1 MDVRRGNISC
11 SANYIFWTTR
21 CLANSGRFSRARWFA
36 NCSYGRGYFAKSI
49 AYAGLNPRR

>member
-11 SANYIFWTTR
+11 SANYIFCTRR
-21 CLANSGRFSRARWFA
+21 CLANSVSSCRRWFA

-49 AYAGLNPRR
+49 AYAGLSPRR